1 MKGIPERCTKC
12 GTDLSNVVVRYLYE
26 GVDCKPY
33 FEYTCGGC
41 GAEFEIEVAA
51 IPQFLCT
58 LKDGLTPH
66 AADRACAPAGNDD
79 AESDVEDEVV

>member
-1 MKGIPERCTKC
+1 MIGISERCPNC

-26 GVDCKPY
+26 GVDCKPH
-33 FEYTCGGC
+33 FEYKCGGC
-41 GAEFEIEVAA
+41 GAELEIEVAA

-58 LKDGLTPH
+58 LKDGLTPVARGH
-66 AADRACAPAGNDD
+66 ACASDGDDD